1 MQSSAPPSDPPSA
14 CFPFAKPFSMCSW
27 ITERRVASLADAK
40 TLRNC
45 PFCER
50 GKDSLEHFAVC
61 KEVLPLFCRHNL
73 KFGGLINFLGM
84 YQEAYWQPAILIRV
98 AKVLSIL
105 YLVHSTFLH
114 THPNDRPALRP
125 NVLHN

>member
-1 MQSSAPPSDPPSA
+1 M
-14 CFPFAKPFSMCSW
+14 
-27 ITERRVASLADAK
+27 ASFADAK

-45 PFCER
+45 PFCDR

-61 KEVLPLFCRHNL
+61 KEVLPLFCGHNL

-105 YLVHSTFLH
+105 CLVHNTFLH
-114 THPNDRPALRP
+114 AHPAERPTLRP
-125 NVLHN
+125 NVLINAAELSAV